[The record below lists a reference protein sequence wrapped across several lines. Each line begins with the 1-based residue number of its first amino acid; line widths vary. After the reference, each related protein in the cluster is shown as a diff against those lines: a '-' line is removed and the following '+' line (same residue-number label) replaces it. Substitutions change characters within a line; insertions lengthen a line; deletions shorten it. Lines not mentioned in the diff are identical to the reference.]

1 MTARDDELALLGV
14 LEASLGGRQ
23 RALAGLHVDERTM
36 RRTLTEMLALE
47 RTIGA
52 RDEERRANERRGPR
66 HKKPPRVDA
75 ALGLAG
81 LLFVL
86 ALVLVLWQV

>member
-1 MTARDDELALLGV
+1 
-14 LEASLGGRQ
+14 
-23 RALAGLHVDERTM
+23 VDERTM

-66 HKKPPRVDA
+66 HKKPPRIDA

-81 LLFVL
+81 VLFVL
-86 ALVLVLWQV
+86 ALLLVLWQV